1 MKQINVGIIGFGTVG
16 AGTFEVLTTNREII
30 TNRVGARVVVRKIAD
45 LDIETDRGLPEKP
58 SVDILTTDAMDVI
71 SDPEIHVVVE
81 LMGGGLKKQG
91 NSF

>member
-30 TNRVGARVVVRKIAD
+30 TSRVGTGVVVRKIAD
-45 LDIETDRGLPEKP
+45 LDIETDRGIPDKP
-58 SVDILTTDAMDVI
+58 GADILTTDAMDVI
-71 SDPEIHVVVE
+71 LDPEIHVVVE
-81 LMGGGLKKQG
+81 LVGGLKKPE